1 LQGTVLIHN
10 AEELQSYSK
19 TEEDRLEGIVKGI
32 ADAGV
37 QVVAAGSAFGE
48 MALHF
53 IEKYKMMAVR
63 IPSKF
68 ELRRFCRY
76 SIPFLSL
83 HLPKSSADF
92 ACTLPYYFPCTF
104 PSPPQQQ
111 QQKGQICAQPFDA
124 PLPLHL
130 LMAPSF
136 ILFGGVD
143 PLPNFTPFSTLEATT
158 EAAHSLLVVS
168 W

>member
-1 LQGTVLIHN
+1 LIHN

-68 ELRRFCRY
+68 ELRRFCRC
-76 SIPFLSL
+76 SHP
-83 HLPKSSADF
+83 HR
-92 ACTLPYYFPCTF
+92 T
-104 PSPPQQQ
+104 SPPVVVTPEL
-111 QQKGQICAQPFDA
+111 GHFPACHCCAQY
-124 PLPLHL
+124 
-130 LMAPSF
+130 
-136 ILFGGVD
+136 
-143 PLPNFTPFSTLEATT
+143 TW
-158 EAAHSLLVVS
+158 S
-168 W
+168 WR